1 MGDKTFKD
9 IEHDGWLERAASYE
23 FITPTT
29 NQAIDPI
36 LDSFGDIRDKYLLE
50 VAPGPGHLSGR
61 AASLGARVE
70 AVDFAITMVE
80 HAQSQYPDVRFH
92 EGDAENLDF
101 GNNQFDGVICAF
113 GLLHLAQPDRAIA
126 EAFRVLKPGGRYT
139 YAVWSAPDQG
149 GDFFGFLMGT
159 IQEHGDMDLNLPAA
173 PPFFRFADPEQAAS
187 ALNQAGFEEH
197 QLATIPIVWRGQRPS
212 DAVEVIY
219 KATVR
224 TRLIV
229 DAQTDSKREA
239 IHAALIAGMEQFR
252 VDDHFEIAFPATMVT
267 ATKPLT

>member
-1 MGDKTFKD
+1 MGKKTFKD

-36 LDSFGDIRDKYLLE
+36 LGSFGDIRDKYLLE

-61 AASLGARVE
+61 AASLGARVK

-80 HAQSQYPDVRFH
+80 HAQAQYPDVAFH

-101 GNNQFDGVICAF
+101 GDNQFDGVICAF
-113 GLLHLAQPDRAIA
+113 GLLHLAHPERAIV

-139 YAVWSAPDQG
+139 YAVWCPPEEG

-159 IQEHGDMDLNLPAA
+159 IQEHGDMNVDLPAA
-173 PPFFRFADPEQAAS
+173 PPFFRFADPEQARSTLA
-187 ALNQAGFEEH
+187 QAGFHGH
-197 QLATIPIVWRGQRPS
+197 QLTTIPIVWRSAQPS

-229 DAQTDSKREA
+229 DAQTDKAREA
-239 IHAALIAGMEQFR
+239 IHAALISGMEKFR
-252 VDDHFEIAFPATMVT
+252 VGDHFEIAFPAAMVT
-267 ATKPLT
+267 ATKPTP